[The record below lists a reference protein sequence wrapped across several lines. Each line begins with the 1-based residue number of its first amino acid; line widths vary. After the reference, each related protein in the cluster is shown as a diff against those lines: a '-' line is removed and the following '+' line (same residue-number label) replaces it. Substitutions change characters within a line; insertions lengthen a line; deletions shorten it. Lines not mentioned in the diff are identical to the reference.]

1 MPCRWSLQ
9 PVAAAQE
16 RLTTV
21 AGKQGL
27 GGSLCHWS
35 CCRRLCRLCRRWVGS
50 RGHACVCLRFVVS
63 ALSRPCMLTALLGV
77 CHWCYGSHG
86 GGGGGNDLL
95 DATSERGVG
104 APGSSPTTTPRDAT
118 GQASLNHNV
127 YSDARDTVGFP
138 PYHTD
143 LDTGYA
149 PGVSVYRTVVCKC
162 ARAPVCSASH
172 GVWCSADCR
181 ARSPT

>member
-1 MPCRWSLQ
+1 MSL
-9 PVAAAQE
+9 E
-16 RLTTV
+16 LLSSSLSSLSS
-21 AGKQGL
+21 L
-27 GGSLCHWS
+27 GWQSGACLCVPTF
-35 CCRRLCRLCRRWVGS
+35 CG
-50 RGHACVCLRFVVS
+50 VCSFP
-63 ALSRPCMLTALLGV
+63 ALYVDCTLGV

-138 PYHTD
+138 PYHTE

-149 PGVSVYRTVVCKC
+149 PGVSVYRTVVGKC